1 MSLERRSEPRYP
13 KAFAFW
19 VRPLGTMQ
27 RTSAWMLD
35 MSTRGAAFLTATD
48 EAPLVGARIEFIEMQ
63 TPDRMVREDAGPLP
77 RFARVLRHDGASG
90 LTRRVAVQFEADA
103 RAEHDVRQRRV
114 ATMMCPRGHGVPPLV
129 PPNVP
134 PPAQVHSGVARASG

>member
-1 MSLERRSEPRYP
+1 
-13 KAFAFW
+13 
-19 VRPLGTMQ
+19 
-27 RTSAWMLD
+27 

-90 LTRRVAVQFEADA
+90 LTRRIAVQFEADT
-103 RAEHDVRQRRV
+103 RAETDVCPHRV
-114 ATMMCPRGHGVPPLV
+114 ATMMCPQGHGVPPLV
-129 PPNVP
+129 LPGFPLS
-134 PPAQVHSGVARASG
+134 AQAHSGVVGVSG